1 MNIAATLARSL
12 TKYKLAKALEFED
25 AMYPYE
31 ELGRQIRAHA
41 SMLKNLGV
49 KAGDRVAICL
59 PKSMEF
65 IFLHLAVM
73 SLDAVT
79 LPLNP
84 AYQSEE
90 IAYFL
95 TDSGAS
101 FFFTDSEGYDRA
113 GDMLGSVHE
122 LTTVLI
128 DAEPSREALTLAHA
142 LETADPHFEPPC
154 SAHGDDVAVICYTSG
169 TTGRSKGAM
178 ITHRNLVSN
187 MLALKQVWELNDRDV
202 LLHVL
207 PLFHVHGL
215 FVALHGALNAGA
227 RIVMH
232 ERFDPVRA
240 WETIEKERCTV
251 LMGVPTM
258 YRRLM
263 IAWNDL
269 DNKPDLSSVRVM
281 ISGSAPLS
289 DHQFRRFEQLTGLR
303 ILERYGMTETGMI
316 ASNPLDPHGRVPGSV
331 GNPLPGVEIRIVGPD
346 GTDVEPGEVGEVL
359 VRGDNVFPGYWQ
371 MPAKTDEAFIDG
383 WLKTGDLGRQDPED
397 GDRLYLAGRAKE
409 LIISG
414 GLNVY
419 PKEVENV
426 LESHEIVSEAAVIGL
441 PDDDLGERVV
451 AVVVPSQYRGT
462 STETDLIRHCRQHLA
477 AYKCPKDITFVRE
490 LSRNA
495 MGKLQKN
502 KITEDLQ
509 QQSAK

>member
-12 TKYKLAKALEFED
+12 TKYKSAKTLEFEGV
-25 AMYPYE
+25 MYPYE

-41 SMLKNLGV
+41 SVLRSLGV
-49 KAGDRVAICL
+49 KAGDRVALSL
-59 PKSMEF
+59 PKGMDF

-73 SLDAVT
+73 SLDGVT

-84 AYQSEE
+84 AYQPEE
-90 IAYFL
+90 IVYFL
-95 TDSGAS
+95 TDSGAA
-101 FFFTDSEGYDRA
+101 FFFTDCEGYDRA
-113 GDMLGSVHE
+113 EDMLGSVHG
-122 LTTVLI
+122 LTTVLV
-128 DAEPSREALTLAHA
+128 DAEPSRGALTLAHA
-142 LETADPHFEPPC
+142 RERADPDFTPPC
-154 SAHGDDVAVICYTSG
+154 SAHRDDVAVICYTSG

-178 ITHRNLVSN
+178 ITHGNLVSN
-187 MLALKQVWELNDRDV
+187 MLALKQVWELNDGDV

-251 LMGVPTM
+251 LMGVPTI
-258 YRRLM
+258 YQRLM
-263 IAWNDL
+263 NVWDGL

-281 ISGSAPLS
+281 ISGSSPLS
-289 DHQFRRFEQLTGLR
+289 EHQFHRFGQLTGLR
-303 ILERYGMTETGMI
+303 LLERYGMTETGMI
-316 ASNPLDPHGRVPGSV
+316 ASNTLDPRGRVPGSV
-331 GNPLPGVEIRIVGPD
+331 GHPLPGVEIRIAGPD

-371 MPAKTDEAFIDG
+371 MPAKTEQSFIHG

-397 GDRLYLAGRAKE
+397 GDRLYLVGRAKE

-426 LESHEIVSEAAVIGL
+426 LESHKTVSEAAVIGL
-441 PDDDLGERVV
+441 PDDDLGERVI
-451 AVVVPSQYRGT
+451 AVVVPSQYPGA
-462 STETDLIRHCRQHLA
+462 STEADLIRHCRQHLA
-477 AYKCPKDITFVRE
+477 AYKCPKEISFVRE
-490 LSRNA
+490 LPRNA